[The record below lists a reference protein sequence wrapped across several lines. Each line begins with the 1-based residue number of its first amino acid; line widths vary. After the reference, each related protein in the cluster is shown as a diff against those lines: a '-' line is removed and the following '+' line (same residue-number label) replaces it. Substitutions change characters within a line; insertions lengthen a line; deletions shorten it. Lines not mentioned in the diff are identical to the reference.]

1 MEELNY
7 KKLRDLLYEE
17 KSSGALVALP
27 EDFYLKLEDFIS
39 GKRLE
44 LDKSHS
50 LIEIKEFENIV
61 KTVREIHSQR
71 EQKILFRAIRSEARH
86 ETTGLT
92 REEHALFDRVSHEL
106 TESRE
111 RFEGM
116 MDLSRPKQAA
126 ERGRPK
132 EAPKEQA
139 EGEAGE
145 SETFKKVRILKDVPA
160 YRGGDEATYGPFKL
174 GQEQALPQEEA
185 EWLVKS
191 RLAESL

>member
-27 EDFYLKLEDFIS
+27 EDFYSRLEDFMS
-39 GKRLE
+39 RKRLE

-50 LIEIKEFENIV
+50 LIEIREFENIV
-61 KTVREIHSQR
+61 KTVREVHAQR
-71 EQKILFRAIRSEARH
+71 EQKILFRALRSEGRH
-86 ETTGLT
+86 DTTGLT
-92 REEHALFDRVSHEL
+92 REEHELFDSISHEL
-106 TESRE
+106 GESRG

-116 MDLSRPKQAA
+116 MDLSKPAKKAPQP
-126 ERGRPK
+126 EE
-132 EAPKEQA
+132 EA
-139 EGEAGE
+139 

-160 YRGGDEATYGPFKL
+160 YRGADEATYGPFKL
-174 GQEQALPQEEA
+174 GQEQALPMEEA
-185 EWLVKS
+185 DWLVKS